1 MLILPVKEKG
11 ALQCCI
17 AKRSKDGSPS
27 RNRRM
32 PGSRVNWHAPGET
45 NALVK
50 WHLGKRF
57 VWEQNNMTL
66 ATLHGSKRPRSIPR
80 RAFPTAFFSCAGMYM
95 LSSGPKRPAAAS
107 PRDAVVQSETH

>member
-50 WHLGKRF
+50 LHLGKRF

-66 ATLHGSKRPRSIPR
+66 ATLHGSKRPRSIAR
-80 RAFPTAFFSCAGMYM
+80 RVFPTAFLRCPRTYM
-95 LSSGPKRPAAAS
+95 FSSGQKPPDAS
-107 PRDAVVQSETH
+107 SHMDAMLHS

>member
-57 VWEQNNMTL
+57 VWEQNNMTS
-66 ATLHGSKRPRSIPR
+66 ATLHGSKRPRSIPTR
-80 RAFPTAFFSCAGMYM
+80 GFLTPFCRGQARCRFRCSTKP
-95 LSSGPKRPAAAS
+95 P
-107 PRDAVVQSETH
+107 DATSHENA